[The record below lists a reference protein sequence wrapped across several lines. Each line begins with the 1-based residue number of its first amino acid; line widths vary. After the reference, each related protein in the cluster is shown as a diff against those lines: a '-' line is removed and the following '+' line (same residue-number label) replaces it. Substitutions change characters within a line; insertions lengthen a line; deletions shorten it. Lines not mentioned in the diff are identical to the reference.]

1 MSWQYPCSR
10 AFTRSKVR
18 ERKMGKKQ
26 GAVATDGVNRRRMSN
41 NRKRNWQNKCNRKNI
56 LEKKLKDP
64 GIYLTSKPMCVTVYV
79 PAYTTRCTRPAIAG

>member
-1 MSWQYPCSR
+1 
-10 AFTRSKVR
+10 
-18 ERKMGKKQ
+18 MGKKQ

-64 GIYLTSKPMCVTVYV
+64 GIYLTSKPMCVTVYRASIHN
-79 PAYTTRCTRPAIAG
+79 PLHAARDSIIG